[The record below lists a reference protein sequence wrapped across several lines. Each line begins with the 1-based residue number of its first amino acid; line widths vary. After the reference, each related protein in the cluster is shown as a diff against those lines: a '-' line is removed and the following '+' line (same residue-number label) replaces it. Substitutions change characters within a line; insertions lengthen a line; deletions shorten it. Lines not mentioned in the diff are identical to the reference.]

1 MWGLRVGQL
10 NNAFPKNGHIS
21 LALSGHGGLVSQN
34 QSLENT
40 VLGRGNSKCKWQMA
54 GETRVSLTNWR
65 VGSGDRD
72 RKARGRWGRVN
83 SGGGRICNHSEDSED
98 HPKAWEGTGFG
109 RPTEAELWRVLEEE
123 RARGREWTR
132 RQCCL
137 NKRKDGAWELRA
149 EVTGRRERSWQ
160 RTLANKIV
168 RTWTL
173 IRWDC

>member
-1 MWGLRVGQL
+1 
-10 NNAFPKNGHIS
+10 
-21 LALSGHGGLVSQN
+21 
-34 QSLENT
+34 
-40 VLGRGNSKCKWQMA
+40 MA

-137 NKRKDGAWELRA
+137 NERKDGAWELRA